1 MDFFFEIN
9 LLYRDKVIWQ
19 FLTFARKWGFYW
31 NRSVKLSQSSVSL
44 FSFFLFS
51 LFPSVSFSIFII
63 ITFFFFFFFE
73 KKKKNRAI
81 LTNVNPMKPVTTVIV
96 EKADSSFTGSLSKRG
111 SLDVHFCRRSVSRKP
126 CCYLDDASAK
136 RNEGNTYSSGS
147 KIVLACE
154 RPENGNGR
162 FDIPQQFRFMHNVHL
177 RGHHPPN
184 KLIR

>member
-1 MDFFFEIN
+1 MAISYVREEMGILLEQKRQAFSILRFPFLFLPLFPFPLCFFF
-9 LLYRDKVIWQ
+9 Y
-19 FLTFARKWGFYW
+19 FYYYY
-31 NRSVKLSQSSVSL
+31 
-44 FSFFLFS
+44 
-51 LFPSVSFSIFII
+51 
-63 ITFFFFFFFE
+63 FFFE

-162 FDIPQQFRFMHNVHL
+162 FDIPQQLRFMHNVHL

>member
-1 MDFFFEIN
+1 MSGN
-9 LLYRDKVIWQ
+9 
-19 FLTFARKWGFYW
+19 FL
-31 NRSVKLSQSSVSL
+31 RSRGNGDSIGTEASSFLNPPFPFSLSSSFP
-44 FSFFLFS
+44 FSPLFLF
-51 LFPSVSFSIFII
+51 LFLLLLLFFS
-63 ITFFFFFFFE
+63 FFFFE

-162 FDIPQQFRFMHNVHL
+162 FDIPQQLRFMHNVHL